1 MCLDVEDAA
10 SKFGPL
16 DLFTIPSYQIKLCL
30 LHVLCSFPDI
40 HLRYDLYLP
49 SQFPPPIS
57 PVSNLFLSNVGEDG
71 RAKTKT
77 LEIVAWFLVL
87 CACTTES
94 TVFTMEDE
102 KTLGY

>member
-1 MCLDVEDAA
+1 MFCAPSRIFTYPTIYIFLLN
-10 SKFGPL
+10 SRL
-16 DLFTIPSYQIKLCL
+16 LFL
-30 LHVLCSFPDI
+30 
-40 HLRYDLYLP
+40 
-49 SQFPPPIS
+49 S
-57 PVSNLFLSNVGEDG
+57 PVSNLFLSKVGEDG